1 LAGSLVLIFLYLSQF
16 LNLNL
21 NLLGG
26 LNLKNG
32 FQELLILVLIFV
44 TSYISA
50 SIFIIFKLKNK
61 IKNIVIF
68 NHRRLILKF
77 FISFVSLILTKIL
90 FWYSGYKIG
99 INFLDNIKIFII
111 FGTIFVILVLI
122 FSELLKEK
130 NYLDFK
136 KKVLM
141 RVLRKK

>member
-1 LAGSLVLIFLYLSQF
+1 MAGSLVLIFLYLSQF